1 MVEEIITIFCICDD
15 LLKEIGYLDD
25 KQARISTS
33 EILTIALVAAK
44 FFGAN
49 YQKSRM
55 FLESHC
61 YIKNMLSKS
70 RFIRRLN
77 SIDPE
82 VLNLIFCIM
91 AKGFKE
97 ANNDRE
103 YAIDSFP
110 ITVCANVRIN
120 RCKIYKNKSY
130 KGFNASKQEF
140 FYGIRVHMIVTKKG
154 EPIEFI
160 IKPGSQSDI
169 RVAKNFKFD
178 LEKGS
183 KIYADKGY
191 THYAFEDYLEL
202 QRNIYLIPQ
211 RKSNSKRSGK
221 KFCGKIRKKI
231 ETAFSTIVRDFPN
244 RIHAITSN
252 GFELKV
258 IMFLFAYAMKFLG

>member
-33 EILTIALVAAK
+33 EVLTIALVATK
-44 FFGAN
+44 FFGGN

-55 FLESHC
+55 FLEGHY

-82 VLNLIFCIM
+82 VLNLLFCIM

-97 ANNDRE
+97 SNTDKE

-110 ITVCANVRIN
+110 IVACANVRIK
-120 RCKIYKNKSY
+120 RCKIYKGKSY
-130 KGFNASKQEF
+130 NGFNASKQEF
-140 FYGIRVHMIVTKKG
+140 FYGIRVHMIVTKKS
-154 EPIEFI
+154 EPVEFLI
-160 IKPGSQSDI
+160 QPGARSDI
-169 RVAKNFKFD
+169 KVAKSFKFD
-178 LEKGS
+178 LAKGS

-191 THYAFEDYLEL
+191 THYAFEDYLEF

-211 RKSNSKRSGK
+211 RKNNSKRSRK

-231 ETAFSTIVRDFPN
+231 ETVFSTIIRDFPN
-244 RIHAITSN
+244 RIHAATSK

-258 IMFLFAYAMKFLG
+258 ILFIFAYAMKFLG